1 MPDGRASR
9 PGRQAGRGPRRRILL
24 AMRPSPSRLDLVRLA
39 GSCSG
44 ARLLLAGVL
53 ALALGGCDAG
63 HRENPGVDNTLG
75 APAVRVSTPHEGQV
89 VVPSRPGGP
98 VLAKIDVMH
107 RIGRNEGAR
116 VRYRLDKGAVQGAW
130 AELADPAVAVSLG
143 VLAPTGPEES
153 YLLVVEV
160 LDKAGTPFTQ
170 DEKVGEGEQA
180 RTRTRNPDS
189 TVRRSF
195 RVATAWK

>member
-1 MPDGRASR
+1 MRLPHLRPAASR
-9 PGRQAGRGPRRRILL
+9 A
-24 AMRPSPSRLDLVRLA
+24 A
-39 GSCSG
+39 
-44 ARLLLAGVL
+44 ARLLLAPLL
-53 ALALGGCDAG
+53 ALALCGCDAG
-63 HRENPGVDNTLG
+63 HREDPGVDNTLG
-75 APAVRVSTPHEGQV
+75 APEVRVSTPHEGQV

-116 VRYRLDKGAVQGAW
+116 VRWRLDKGATQGAW
-130 AELADPAVAVSLG
+130 AELADPALAVSLG
-143 VLAPTGPEES
+143 TLAPTGPEES

-160 LDKAGTPFTQ
+160 LDKAGTPYTQ

-180 RTRTRNPDS
+180 RTRTKNPGS